1 MSWKFGNLGGKADP
15 KSAQQ
20 PNANINEQP
29 QVPSGYASDSTL
41 QRVEKAVREFET
53 LKSIVQGIGLGIAV
67 FYTAKHSV
75 RFIKSRIR
83 KPSMVR
89 SASRFDIS
97 EVCRFI
103 ESRICKPSLVQ
114 ETSRLNIND
123 MLDHPLKTAKRF
135 LFRPQSDALK
145 DVVLKPEL
153 EKQLHNLSMLTKNY
167 NGFYAVLFYGQPGTG
182 KTLAAKKLV
191 TTSGVDYAIL
201 TGFKVAWLGAK
212 AATEIDKLL
221 DWASTSRRGLL
232 VFIDSADAFL
242 RERNTLEA
250 DLRPCVDAFLYHTDE
265 LDKNFMIILI
275 SGRPDGLDRA
285 VNYRINQYIKFELPG
300 PKERVRLLQLHFKK
314 SIVEPAAQKRLKV
327 DNFDYDATMSRI
339 SEMIPGFSGR
349 QIMLLTK
356 QWESAASASSKG
368 VLTEEIMLRIVEQRL
383 KERSAPV
390 IQLER
395 QQPGGLPKESE
406 SNFDRKGIN

>member
-1 MSWKFGNLGGKADP
+1 MPWIFGNRGGKIDS
-15 KSAQQ
+15 KSAQ

-29 QVPSGYASDSTL
+29 QVQSGYASNSTLLDSL
-41 QRVEKAVREFET
+41 QRVEKAVREFG
-53 LKSIVQGIGLGIAV
+53 VANVVLGITLAAAGI
-67 FYTAKHSV
+67 YTAKHSV

-89 SASRFDIS
+89 STSRFYLSD
-97 EVCRFI
+97 VCRFI

-201 TGFKVAWLGAK
+201 TGFKVASLGAK

-232 VFIDSADAFL
+232 VFIDNADAFL

-250 DLRPCVDAFLYHTDE
+250 DLQSCLSAFLYHTDE

-300 PKERVRLLQLHFKK
+300 PKERVRLLQLLFKK
-314 SIVEPAAQKRLKV
+314 SILDQAAQKRLKV

-339 SEMIPGFSGR
+339 SEMISGFSGR
-349 QIMLLTK
+349 QIAGLVV
-356 QWESAASASSKG
+356 QWELASSKG
-368 VLTEEIMLRIVEQRL
+368 VLTEDIMLRIVEQRL

-390 IQLER
+390 IQ
-395 QQPGGLPKESE
+395 QESE
-406 SNFDRKGIN
+406 KLIESNQAD